1 MCGGRRPSAPTITQP
16 DYGKYN
22 QLADTQLQLMQA
34 QQSSAVMLAQQGI
47 NAATLQQQGVMEQLR
62 DVRLE
67 QAQNTAATAG
77 RLAALIGAPVPE
89 RSAKAPVLGDNRT
102 GMARPTGSKGLR
114 IDRQQTLSLG
124 GQ

>member
-1 MCGGRRPSAPTITQP
+1 MCGGRKPPAPTITQP
-16 DYGKYN
+16 NYGAYN
-22 QLADTQLQLMQA
+22 RLADTQLQLMQA
-34 QQSSAVMLAQQGI
+34 QQSSAVMAAQQGV
-47 NAATLQQQGVMEQLR
+47 NTATLQQQEVMAQLR

-89 RSAKAPVLGDNRT
+89 RSAKAPALGYNRT
-102 GMARPTGSKGLR
+102 GMTRPTGSRGLR
-114 IDRQQTLSLG
+114 IDRQRTLSLG

>member
-1 MCGGRRPSAPTITQP
+1 MCGGRKPPKPTITQP
-16 DYGKYN
+16 DYGAYN
-22 QLADTQLQLMQA
+22 RLADTQLQLMQA
-34 QQSSAVMLAQQGI
+34 QQSSKVMAAQQGI
-47 NAATLQQQGVMEQLR
+47 NTATLQQQGVMERLR

-67 QAQNTAATAG
+67 QAQNTAATAS

-102 GMARPTGSKGLR
+102 GMTRPTGSRGLR

>member
-1 MCGGRRPSAPTITQP
+1 MCGGRKPKAPTITQP

-22 QLADTQLQLMQA
+22 RLADTQLRLMQM
-34 QQSSAVMLAQQGI
+34 QQSSTVMAAQQGI
-47 NAATLQQQGVMEQLR
+47 NTATLQQQAVMQQLR
-62 DVRLE
+62 DARME

-89 RSAKAPVLGDNRT
+89 RSAKAPKVGDSRT
-102 GMARPTGSKGLR
+102 GMTRPTGSRGLR

-124 GQ
+124 Q

>member
-1 MCGGRRPSAPTITQP
+1 MCGGRKPPTPTITQP

-22 QLADTQLQLMQA
+22 QLADTQLRLMQM
-34 QQSSAVMLAQQGI
+34 QQSSKVMAAQQGI
-47 NAATLQQQGVMEQLR
+47 NTATLQQQAVMERLR
-62 DVRLE
+62 DARME

-89 RSAKAPVLGDNRT
+89 RSAKAPVLGDSRT
-102 GMARPTGSKGLR
+102 GMTRPTGGRGLR

-124 GQ
+124 Q